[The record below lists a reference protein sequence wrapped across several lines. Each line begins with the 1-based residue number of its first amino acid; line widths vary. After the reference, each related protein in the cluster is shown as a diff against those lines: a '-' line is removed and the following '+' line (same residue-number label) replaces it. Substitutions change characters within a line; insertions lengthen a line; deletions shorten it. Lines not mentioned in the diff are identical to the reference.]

1 MDEGLTA
8 TPKPSD
14 FLTLA
19 EDVDKEEVGSNR
31 VSELSLPPPPPVP
44 PIPQNVLD
52 YVKSKNQMVKS
63 GNQGEKRV
71 HKIALQSRMKTERN
85 KNIGYEDCVFQI
97 NLKYYIIK
105 RSD

>member
-14 FLTLA
+14 FSTLA

-71 HKIALQSRMKTERN
+71 HKIALLSRMKTESN

-97 NLKYYIIK
+97 NLK
-105 RSD
+105 